1 MSNKQVTAIFIGG
14 IALLLGAF
22 WAGLKVV
29 KQDSAADAN
38 QASARARNA
47 QGGISPAPQSQG
59 SQSQGSQS
67 PAGEASSGEARYIV
81 RVAAFGTV
89 EQADQLATDLRRRY
103 ISAHTQPP
111 SGDDTL
117 FRVNIGPYN
126 RREDAQQVA
135 NQLAG
140 EGRKGIMIISG
151 PQN

>member
-47 QGGISPAPQSQG
+47 QGGIPPAP
-59 SQSQGSQS
+59 QSQGSQS
-67 PAGEASSGEARYIV
+67 PAGEAGSGEARYIV

-89 EQADQLATDLRRRY
+89 EQADQLATDLRRKY

-111 SGDDTL
+111 SGNDTL

>member
-29 KQDSAADAN
+29 KQNSAADVN
-38 QASARARNA
+38 QTSARNA
-47 QGGISPAPQSQG
+47 QGGVSPAPQSQG
-59 SQSQGSQS
+59 SQSPS
-67 PAGEASSGEARYIV
+67 GEASSGDARYIV
-81 RVAAFGTV
+81 RVAAFGTL
-89 EQADQLATDLRRRY
+89 EQADQLAIELRRKY

-140 EGRKGIMIISG
+140 EGRKGVMIISG